1 MAKLTALEVLAKNQD
16 DHPLPLGAPVD
27 HIKNVLCPQD
37 RQDDLTAMLL
47 GPDCGFVGAKRLDDG
62 SYAVVQRLFSTAAI
76 GLGVD
81 CFGMF
86 SNRYCFQNLQDCLSA
101 WEELKTRDDEPE
113 GWIAR
118 RPERPEDK
126 EAEYQRTLAKFREQ
140 EALKANGSS
149 FEP

>member
-1 MAKLTALEVLAKNQD
+1 MAKLTAQEVLELNHAN
-16 DHPLPLGAPVD
+16 HPLPAGAPVD
-27 HIKNVLCPQD
+27 HIKNALCPPD
-37 RQDDLTAMLL
+37 RQDDMTAMLL
-47 GPDCGFVGAKRLDDG
+47 GPNCGYVGAKKLDDG
-62 SYAVVQRLFSTAAI
+62 SYAVVQRLYATAAI

-81 CFGMF
+81 CFGMI
-86 SNRYCFQNLQDCLSA
+86 SNRYCFEDLHACLSA
-101 WEELKTRDDEPE
+101 WEELKTRNDEPE

-140 EALKANGSS
+140 EALKNSGPS

>member
-1 MAKLTALEVLAKNQD
+1 MAKPTALEVLAKNQAE
-16 DHPLPLGAPVD
+16 HPLPHGAPVD
-27 HIKNVLCPQD
+27 HIKNVLCPPD
-37 RQDDLTAMLL
+37 RQDDITATLL
-47 GPDCGFVGAKRLDDG
+47 EGGYVGAKKLEDG

-81 CFGMF
+81 CFGMIN
-86 SNRYCFQNLQDCLSA
+86 NRYCFKDLQDCLSA
-101 WEELKTRDDEPE
+101 WEELKTRNDEPE

-126 EAEYQRTLAKFREQ
+126 EAEFQRTLAKFREQ